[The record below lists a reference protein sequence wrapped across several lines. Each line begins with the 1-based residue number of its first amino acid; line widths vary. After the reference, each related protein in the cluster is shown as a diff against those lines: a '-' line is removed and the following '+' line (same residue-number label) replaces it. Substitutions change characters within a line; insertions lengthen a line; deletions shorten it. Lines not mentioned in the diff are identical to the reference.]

1 MTWTASGRQNGQT
14 AAGMGFLVQIL
25 ESRRNIVN
33 SLGISMLRQLKSGQ
47 AARAFRALLLPNTGN
62 NEHLH
67 AAAEALTEGSI

>member
-47 AARAFRALLLPNTGN
+47 VHERSGHCFCQIQEITSTCTQRQKL
-62 NEHLH
+62 
-67 AAAEALTEGSI
+67 